1 MVAPVVMKEETGAT
15 APKSK
20 RESARVAGSLHGIM
34 ITAVVLWA
42 LARPA
47 AAGTLDTPECKR
59 ELANMWASMHEMLH
73 RLRSVARASQ
83 EEKCAI
89 YRHHMEVVRRARD
102 VLSRCKSGRERDG
115 DLAQMDGA
123 LEDVTGA
130 IERGCAG
137 R

>member
-1 MVAPVVMKEETGAT
+1 MVIAAVMLCT
-15 APKSK
+15 
-20 RESARVAGSLHGIM
+20 
-34 ITAVVLWA
+34 
-42 LARPA
+42 LARSA
-47 AAGTLDTPECKR
+47 AAGTLDTPECRR
-59 ELANMWASMHEMLH
+59 ELADMWASMHEMLH
-73 RLRSVARASQ
+73 KLRKVARASP
-83 EEKCAI
+83 EEKCVI

-115 DLAQMDGA
+115 DLAQMNGA